1 MTSVEADILS
11 TPAILRRVVERVG
24 ASRIELGGPMVFLGC
39 GSSNCVG
46 IAMAAPYEAVRGLPA
61 QAMLPSDYAPRRAW
75 THVAISR
82 TGQTTE
88 LLEAMA
94 RAREAGTRALLLTG
108 DPGSPA
114 AALASEVLPLEFA
127 AEQGII
133 QTRFLSAAFLAL
145 RLLIGGAG
153 LPPDDLPDRL
163 ERALSSFDPGPLLGL
178 ARTVFLGRG
187 WRYGLAVGAALHQQE
202 TALGV
207 PSAFQT
213 LDYRHGPIACAD
225 ERTLV
230 WSFDV
235 PRDAASAAVLD
246 DVRATGATVTQMD
259 DDPQVALAQAQ
270 ILAVR
275 IAQVHGIDT
284 EAPRNL
290 SRAIVLPSSD
300 LIPGALAACRR
311 EGREVERRW

>member
-1 MTSVEADILS
+1 MTNVEADILS
-11 TPAILRRVVERVG
+11 TPAILRRVVGRVG
-24 ASRIELGGPMVFLGC
+24 AAQIGLDGPTVFLGC

-46 IAMAAPYEAVRGLPA
+46 IAMAALYEAARGLPA
-61 QAMLPSDYAPRRAW
+61 QAILPSDYAPRPAW

-94 RAREAGTRALLLTG
+94 RAREAGARVLVLTG

-114 AALASEVLPLEFA
+114 AALAGEVLPLEFA
-127 AEQGII
+127 PEQGII
-133 QTRFLSAAFLAL
+133 QTRFISAAVLAL
-145 RLLIGGAG
+145 RLLIGGAA
-153 LPPDDLPDRL
+153 LPPDDLPDRV
-163 ERALSSFDPGPLLGL
+163 ERGLSAFDPSPLLGL

-187 WRYGLAVGAALHQQE
+187 WRHGLALGAALQQQE

-230 WSFDV
+230 WSFDA
-235 PRDAASAAVLD
+235 PHDAASAAVLG
-246 DVRATGATVTQMD
+246 DVRATGATVRQID

-270 ILAVR
+270 LLAVHL
-275 IAQVHGIDT
+275 AQVQGINT

-290 SRAIVLPSSD
+290 SRAIVLPS
-300 LIPGALAACRR
+300 G
-311 EGREVERRW
+311 ETQ